1 MKKLHLLSWRE
12 WAFEKCKKRVE
23 LSAWIRIGKEVGVP
37 EKVGTR
43 AMLTEG
49 PRRCQ
54 TLVATHVPEQ
64 DALLTDEYPTSCVA
78 QVVEP

>member
-64 DALLTDEYPTSCVA
+64 DALLTDEDRKS
-78 QVVEP
+78 VV